1 MLSHPEEIFHS
12 IALTLV
18 PQIGSIQSKILL
30 DHLGSASQVFK
41 TPRHQL
47 EKIPGIG
54 SMRAGSIIGFRAGHE
69 VEKEIKFIEHGGITV
84 LPYNSKD
91 YPKRLKNCP
100 DPPAVLFYRGNADLN
115 ATKIISIVGTRQHS
129 QLATETVGA
138 FLESWKQ
145 LEIVTVSGLAYGVDH
160 IVHSESMT
168 HGLKTVGVLAHGLDK
183 IYPQSH
189 HALARKMTAHGG
201 LLTEFL
207 SGTQP
212 DKQNFPRRNRI
223 VAGLCDALLV
233 IETDIKG
240 GSMITAELASGYDRE
255 VFAIPGRIQ
264 DEKSHGCNYLIR
276 ENKARLTMHPSD
288 ILEFMNWDIK
298 EPAQIPSANESMFT
312 GTDPDQQIIMG
323 IIRKEAPVHI
333 DQLQLIAGMTHGR
346 LMTAL
351 LNLEMENHIVQLPGK
366 HYKLNQGSAFQNLLR
381 I

>member
-1 MLSHPEEIFHS
+1 MLSHTEEVLYS
-12 IALTLV
+12 IALTKV
-18 PQIGSIQSKILL
+18 PQIGSIQSRMLL
-30 DHLGSASQVFK
+30 DQFGSALQVFR

-47 EKIPGIG
+47 EKIQGIG
-54 SMRAGSIIGFRAGHE
+54 TMRAANITNFREFRAA
-69 VEKEIKFIEHGGITV
+69 EKELEFISRSGISALT
-84 LPYNSKD
+84 YNSEA

-100 DPPAVLFYRGNADLN
+100 DPPPLLFYKGNANLN
-115 ATKIISIVGTRQHS
+115 AKKIISIVGTRQHS
-129 QLATETVGA
+129 THAVETVAA

-145 LEIVTVSGLAYGVDH
+145 MDILTVSGLAYGVDQLA
-160 IVHSESMT
+160 HSESLKY
-168 HGLKTVGVLAHGLDK
+168 GLMSVGVLAHGLDK
-183 IYPQSH
+183 IYPSSH
-189 HALARKMTAHGG
+189 HALARQMVSQGG

-240 GSMITAELASGYDRE
+240 GSMITAELASGYNRE

-288 ILEFMNWDIK
+288 LLEFMNWDLPETEPVPVK
-298 EPAQIPSANESMFT
+298 EEAMFM
-312 GTDPDQQIIMG
+312 GSDPDQQLLMG
-323 IIRKEAPVHI
+323 IIRQDGPIHI
-333 DQLQLIAGMTHGR
+333 DQLQIRSGLAFSR

-351 LNLEMENHIVQLPGK
+351 LYLEMEKHILQLPGK
-366 HYKLNQGSAFQNLLR
+366 HYRPNQRSSFQNLLR